1 MGKIVIITGASSGMG
16 KVTADYLSQQGHTVF
31 GTCRNPPNY
40 PIPDNYSLIA
50 LDLTE
55 AESIENFVA
64 YFRNNSIVPEVLINN
79 AGVGIT
85 GPAEELPIATI
96 RAHFETNFFGPIAL
110 TQGLLPL
117 LRKADNGCIVN
128 ITSIAAY
135 SGLPFRAIYS
145 ASKSAFSI
153 FTEALRMELRKAHI
167 RVATIAPGDYAT
179 NIASRRHHA
188 PVIKDSPYETV
199 YSEALSTMNAHVDD
213 GSDPIEIAKTIE
225 KIIFETHPKVHYL
238 SGKRLQKFSVVLKG
252 IIPGKWYEKLLR
264 NHYKI

>member
-1 MGKIVIITGASSGMG
+1 MGKIVIITGASSGIG
-16 KVTADYLSQQGHTVF
+16 KATADYLSRQGHTVF
-31 GTCRNPPNY
+31 GTCRNPANY
-40 PIPDNYSLIA
+40 PKPDTYSLVA
-50 LDLTE
+50 LDITE
-55 AESIENFVA
+55 NESLETFVS
-64 YFRNNSIVPEVLINN
+64 YFRDNSIIPEVLINN

-85 GPAEELPIATI
+85 GPAEELPIPAI

-117 LRKADNGCIVN
+117 LRKADNACIIN

-135 SGLPFRAIYS
+135 SGLPFRSVYS

-179 NIASRRHHA
+179 DIASRRHHA
-188 PVIKDSPYETV
+188 PVIKDSPYETI
-199 YSEALSTMNAHVDD
+199 YSEALATMNSHVDK
-213 GSDPIEIAKTIE
+213 GSDPLEIAQTIE

-238 SGKRLQKFSVVLKG
+238 SGKWLQKFSVALKG
-252 IIPGKWYEKLLR
+252 IIPSRWYEKLIS
-264 NHYKI
+264 NHYNI

>member
-1 MGKIVIITGASSGMG
+1 MGKIVIITGASSGIG
-16 KVTADYLSQQGHTVF
+16 KATADYLSRQGHTVF
-31 GTCRNPPNY
+31 GTCRNPANY
-40 PIPDNYSLIA
+40 PKPDTYSLVA
-50 LDLTE
+50 LDITE
-55 AESIENFVA
+55 NESLETFVS
-64 YFRNNSIVPEVLINN
+64 YFRDNSIIPEVLINN

-85 GPAEELPIATI
+85 GPAEELPIPAI

-117 LRKADNGCIVN
+117 LRKADNACIIN

-135 SGLPFRAIYS
+135 SGLPFRSVYS

-179 NIASRRHHA
+179 DIASRRHHA
-188 PVIKDSPYETV
+188 PVIKDSPYEKI
-199 YSEALSTMNAHVDD
+199 YSEALATMNSHVDK
-213 GSDPIEIAKTIE
+213 GSDPLEIAQTIE

-238 SGKRLQKFSVVLKG
+238 SGKWLQKFSVALKG
-252 IIPGKWYEKLLR
+252 IIPSRWYEKLIR
-264 NHYKI
+264 NHYNI